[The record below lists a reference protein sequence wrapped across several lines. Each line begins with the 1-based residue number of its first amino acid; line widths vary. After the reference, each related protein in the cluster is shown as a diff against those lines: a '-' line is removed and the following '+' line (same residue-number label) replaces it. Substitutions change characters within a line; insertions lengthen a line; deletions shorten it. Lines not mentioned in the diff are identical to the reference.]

1 MRRLTESEFREKS
14 LSSNVYLLIIQVGM
28 PLAVFALF
36 ASLFSLL
43 DTIMASH
50 IGTIDVSTVAYMN
63 QLRMILNSIGTGIG
77 TGSMILINRAYGAGD
92 KAKTNELTNTLV
104 RLLLILSLIFLL
116 MIPFVPAI
124 LRLIK
129 TPEEFISEGSA
140 YFRILITAT
149 VVNFVNLIYI
159 NVEKSRGRTGVILVA
174 NLSMMVIKL
183 IFSALFVYV
192 LDKGIAY
199 IALSTLISYSAC
211 AIYALPHLFDRNSIF
226 CIRPSLVF
234 HTKKGYSKSLLS
246 LSFPVAVEDSTFSL
260 GKVIVNSIA
269 SSYGAEMIG
278 ALGISN
284 NVSGLAASFENGFS
298 DASSSIVS
306 QNYGA
311 GKCRRAIKVYIANI
325 IITFIASLFALGVL
339 YAFSDKL
346 IHIFATSRNGFNAG
360 FMETI
365 RRIFIY
371 DSLSCFG
378 IAFNGAG
385 MDFLLGLGKT
395 KVTLVLNFLK
405 IFVFR
410 IPVLFILQMFISDG
424 ATALGVMMMIS
435 NCGVAIPT
443 TLICIHVARNLIKEE
458 KLNEIK
464 SSESFTLS

>member
-14 LSSNVYLLIIQVGM
+14 LSSNVYLLIIQVGT

-311 GKCRRAIKVYIANI
+311 GRADRAVKAYRSTIV
-325 IITFIASLFALGVL
+325 ITLAASIVMMAVLFLSEDFL
-339 YAFSDKL
+339 FTIFS
-346 IHIFATSRNGFNAG
+346 TSKNGLDQEFKN
-360 FMETI
+360 TI
-365 RRIFIY
+365 RKIFIY
-371 DSLSCFG
+371 DVTSCLG
-378 IAFNGAG
+378 LAVNGAG

-395 KVTLVLNFLK
+395 RITLVINFMR
-405 IFVFR
+405 IFLLRV
-410 IPVLFILQMFISDG
+410 PVLYILQHLITDG

-435 NCGVAIPT
+435 NCSIAVIT
-443 TLICIHVARNLIKEE
+443 TIICFSISS
-458 KLNEIK
+458 KLFTERWK
-464 SSESFTLS
+464 S

>member
-14 LSSNVYLLIIQVGM
+14 LSSNVYLLIIQVGT

-149 VVNFVNLIYI
+149 VVNFVNLVYI

-183 IFSALFVYV
+183 IFSALFVYI

-346 IHIFATSRNGFNAG
+346 IPIFATSRNGFNEG

-443 TLICIHVARNLIKEE
+443 TFICIHVARNLIKEE

-464 SSESFTLS
+464 SSESFTF

>member
-14 LSSNVYLLIIQVGM
+14 LSSNVYLLIIQVGT

-346 IHIFATSRNGFNAG
+346 IPIFATSRNGFNAG

-424 ATALGVMMMIS
+424 ATALGIMMMIS

-464 SSESFTLS
+464 SSESFTF

>member
-77 TGSMILINRAYGAGD
+77 TGSMILINSAYGAGD

-159 NVEKSRGRTGVILVA
+159 NVEKSRGRTGVILIA

-346 IHIFATSRNGFNAG
+346 IPIFATSRNGFNAG

-424 ATALGVMMMIS
+424 ATALGIMMMIS

>member
-1 MRRLTESEFREKS
+1 M
-14 LSSNVYLLIIQVGM
+14 
-28 PLAVFALF
+28 
-36 ASLFSLL
+36 
-43 DTIMASH
+43 
-50 IGTIDVSTVAYMN
+50 
-63 QLRMILNSIGTGIG
+63 
-77 TGSMILINRAYGAGD
+77 
-92 KAKTNELTNTLV
+92 
-104 RLLLILSLIFLL
+104 
-116 MIPFVPAI
+116 
-124 LRLIK
+124 
-129 TPEEFISEGSA
+129 
-140 YFRILITAT
+140 
-149 VVNFVNLIYI
+149 NLIYI
-159 NVEKSRGRTGVILVA
+159 NVEKSRGRTGVILIA

-311 GKCRRAIKVYIANI
+311 DKCRRAIKVYIANI

-346 IHIFATSRNGFNAG
+346 IPIFATSRNGFNAG

>member
-14 LSSNVYLLIIQVGM
+14 LSSNVYLLIIQVGT

-124 LRLIK
+124 LHLIK

-199 IALSTLISYSAC
+199 IALSTFISYSAC

-346 IHIFATSRNGFNAG
+346 IPIFATSRNGFNAG

>member
-14 LSSNVYLLIIQVGM
+14 LSSNVYLLIIQVGT

-346 IHIFATSRNGFNAG
+346 IPIFATSRNGFNAG

>member
-14 LSSNVYLLIIQVGM
+14 LSSNVYLLIIQVGT

-183 IFSALFVYV
+183 IFSALFVYI

-260 GKVIVNSIA
+260 GKVIVNSLA

-346 IHIFATSRNGFNAG
+346 IPIFATSRNGFNAG

-424 ATALGVMMMIS
+424 ATALGIMMMIS

>member
-14 LSSNVYLLIIQVGM
+14 LSSNVYLLIIQVGT

-199 IALSTLISYSAC
+199 IALSTLISYSTC

-346 IHIFATSRNGFNAG
+346 IPIFATSRNGFNAG

-424 ATALGVMMMIS
+424 ATALGIMMMIS

>member
-14 LSSNVYLLIIQVGM
+14 LSSNVYLLIIQVGT

-124 LRLIK
+124 LHLIK

-159 NVEKSRGRTGVILVA
+159 NVEKSRGRTGVILIA

-192 LDKGIAY
+192 LDKGITY

-346 IHIFATSRNGFNAG
+346 IPIFATSRNGFNAG

-424 ATALGVMMMIS
+424 ATALGIMMMIS

>member
-14 LSSNVYLLIIQVGM
+14 LSSNVYLLIIQVGT

-183 IFSALFVYV
+183 IFSALFVYI

-346 IHIFATSRNGFNAG
+346 IPIFATSRNGFNAG

-424 ATALGVMMMIS
+424 ATALGIMMMIS

-443 TLICIHVARNLIKEE
+443 TLICIHVTRNLIKEE

-464 SSESFTLS
+464 SSESFTF

>member
-14 LSSNVYLLIIQVGM
+14 LSSNVYLLIIQVGT

-346 IHIFATSRNGFNAG
+346 IPIFATSRNGFNAG

-424 ATALGVMMMIS
+424 ATALGIMMMIS

-443 TLICIHVARNLIKEE
+443 TLICIHVARQLMKEE
-458 KLNEIK
+458 KLSK
-464 SSESFTLS
+464 VASSEGFAL

>member
-14 LSSNVYLLIIQVGM
+14 LSSNVYLLIIQVGT

-346 IHIFATSRNGFNAG
+346 IPIFATSRNGFNAG

-365 RRIFIY
+365 RRIFVY

-424 ATALGVMMMIS
+424 ATALGIMMMIS

-443 TLICIHVARNLIKEE
+443 TLICIHVARQLMKEE
-458 KLNEIK
+458 KLSK
-464 SSESFTLS
+464 VASSEGFTL

>member
-1 MRRLTESEFREKS
+1 MRRLSESEFREKS
-14 LSSNVYLLIIQVGM
+14 LSSNVYLLIIQVGT

-104 RLLLILSLIFLL
+104 RLLLILSMIFLL

-183 IFSALFVYV
+183 IFSALFVYI

-346 IHIFATSRNGFNAG
+346 IPIFATSRNGFNEG

-464 SSESFTLS
+464 SSESFTF

>member
-1 MRRLTESEFREKS
+1 MRRLSESEFREKS
-14 LSSNVYLLIIQVGM
+14 LSSNVYLLIIQVGT

-346 IHIFATSRNGFNAG
+346 IPIFATSRNGFNAG

-424 ATALGVMMMIS
+424 ATALGIMMMIS

>member
-199 IALSTLISYSAC
+199 IALSTLISYSTC

-346 IHIFATSRNGFNAG
+346 IPIFATSRNGFNAG

-424 ATALGVMMMIS
+424 ATALGIMMMIS

>member
-14 LSSNVYLLIIQVGM
+14 LSSNVYLLIIQVGT

-183 IFSALFVYV
+183 IFSALFVYI

-346 IHIFATSRNGFNAG
+346 IPIFATSRNGFNAG

-424 ATALGVMMMIS
+424 AAALGIMMMIS

>member
-14 LSSNVYLLIIQVGM
+14 LSSNVYLLIIQVGT

-199 IALSTLISYSAC
+199 IALSTLISYSTC

-346 IHIFATSRNGFNAG
+346 IPIFATSRNGFNAG

>member
-14 LSSNVYLLIIQVGM
+14 LSSNVYLLIIQVGT

-183 IFSALFVYV
+183 IFSALFVYI

-211 AIYALPHLFDRNSIF
+211 AIYARPHLFDRNSIF

-346 IHIFATSRNGFNAG
+346 IPIFATSRNGFNAG

-410 IPVLFILQMFISDG
+410 IPVLFILQMFISAG

>member
-14 LSSNVYLLIIQVGM
+14 LSSNVYLLIIQVGT

-50 IGTIDVSTVAYMN
+50 IGTVDVSTVAYMN

-159 NVEKSRGRTGVILVA
+159 NVEKSRGRTGVILIA

-199 IALSTLISYSAC
+199 IALSTLISYSTC

-346 IHIFATSRNGFNAG
+346 IPIFATSRNGFNAG

-424 ATALGVMMMIS
+424 ATALGIMMMIS

>member
-14 LSSNVYLLIIQVGM
+14 LSSNVYLLIIQVGT

-43 DTIMASH
+43 DTIMASY

-183 IFSALFVYV
+183 IFSALFVYI

-199 IALSTLISYSAC
+199 IALSTFISYSAC

-325 IITFIASLFALGVL
+325 IITFIASLFALSVL

-346 IHIFATSRNGFNAG
+346 IPIFATSRNGFNAG

>member
-14 LSSNVYLLIIQVGM
+14 LSSNVYLLIIQVGT

-183 IFSALFVYV
+183 IFSALFVYI

-211 AIYALPHLFDRNSIF
+211 AIYALPHLFNRNSIF

-346 IHIFATSRNGFNAG
+346 IPIFATSRNGFNEG

-464 SSESFTLS
+464 SSESFTF

>member
-14 LSSNVYLLIIQVGM
+14 LSSNVYLLIIQVGT

-183 IFSALFVYV
+183 IFSALFVYI

-346 IHIFATSRNGFNAG
+346 IPIFATSRNGFNAG

-464 SSESFTLS
+464 SSESFTF

>member
-1 MRRLTESEFREKS
+1 MRRLSESEFREKS
-14 LSSNVYLLIIQVGM
+14 LSSNVYLLIIQVGT

-211 AIYALPHLFDRNSIF
+211 AIYALPHLFNRNSIF

-346 IHIFATSRNGFNAG
+346 IPIFATSRNGFNEG

-464 SSESFTLS
+464 SSESFTF

>member
-14 LSSNVYLLIIQVGM
+14 LSSNVYLLIIQVGT

-199 IALSTLISYSAC
+199 IALSTFISYSAC

-346 IHIFATSRNGFNAG
+346 IPIFATSRNGFNAG

-424 ATALGVMMMIS
+424 ATALGIMMMIS

>member
-14 LSSNVYLLIIQVGM
+14 LSSNVYLLIIQVGT

-199 IALSTLISYSAC
+199 IALSTFISYSAC

-346 IHIFATSRNGFNAG
+346 IPIFATSRNGFNAG

-378 IAFNGAG
+378 ISFNGAG

-424 ATALGVMMMIS
+424 ATALGIMMMIS

>member
-1 MRRLTESEFREKS
+1 MRRLSESEFREKS
-14 LSSNVYLLIIQVGM
+14 LSSNVYLLIIQVGT

-183 IFSALFVYV
+183 IFSALFVYI

-346 IHIFATSRNGFNAG
+346 IPIFATSRNGFNEG

-464 SSESFTLS
+464 SSESFTF